1 MNVRKYAVRLRNDNG
16 ALTIETAATDAA
28 AAVRVVL
35 AAEGAPAR
43 SIAWVA
49 EQPVC
54 EYCDQP
60 ATRRVR
66 ESGEFVCAKCA
77 RAQTDGPVREYVLP
91 LAVTR
96 WPRVSERTAPTV
108 DSADGYL
115 YIPAPEH
122 VQRAM
127 RRRFE
132 DNGITAIDLERPDY
146 FRHNVGNWWDGP
158 YSVRDNGDGSCTYRN
173 PYNGNEDRFDE
184 HGSWWSDG
192 EHHPWSD
199 GE

>member
-1 MNVRKYAVRLRNDNG
+1 MNIRQYAVRLRHDSG
-16 ALTIETAATDAA
+16 KWTVQTAATDAA

-35 AAEGAPAR
+35 TAEGAPA
-43 SIAWVA
+43 SAVVWVA

-66 ESGEFVCAKCA
+66 ESEEFVCAKCA
-77 RAQTDGPVREYVLP
+77 RDQTDGPVREYVTQLT
-91 LAVTR
+91 VTQ
-96 WPRVSERTAPTV
+96 WPRVSMRTAPTV
-108 DSADGYL
+108 DDADGYL
-115 YIPAPEH
+115 YLPAPDH

-132 DNGITAIDLERPDY
+132 NHGITAYDLNKSGHYLHD
-146 FRHNVGNWWDGP
+146 VGNFWDGP
-158 YSVRDNGDGSCTYRN
+158 STIRDNGDGSYTYRN

-192 EHHPWSD
+192 QHHPWSKD
-199 GE
+199 